1 VTVPRRSPTH
11 RTSTRATSRRAPA
24 AGPTPRAATP
34 PAIAFVT
41 LGCPKNTVDS
51 EHMLGALVRDGFR
64 TVGDPDGA
72 DVAVINTCAF
82 LQSAVRESKSMI
94 ARLCELKQARRLKG
108 LIVTGC
114 LAQRA
119 GESLLEEFPEVDAVL
134 GTGQWREVVGA
145 ARHLLGKPRGI
156 ARDRWRLVQRDDPGG
171 ALDAASPR
179 ALSTPR
185 HIAYLKIS
193 EGCDHRCTFCII
205 PQLRGDQRS
214 KPLDQVV
221 REAESL
227 AAAGVRELN
236 LIGQD
241 TTAWGSDLPGGL
253 ELADLLQALDGVSG
267 LTWVRVQYTYP
278 RLWSERLIE
287 TWAQAKRLV
296 PYVDMP
302 LQHIAQDQ
310 LRVMARAM
318 SERDTRALVQRIRG
332 GIPRVAFRTNFIV
345 GFPGETADHFQTLL
359 RYIEEEPFE
368 NVVVFTYEREPET
381 PSYAM
386 TPRVPLNVR
395 RSRRAELLAR
405 QQVLSMERLSRR
417 IGEQVTVMIDG
428 PAGRGQWAARTTGS
442 AWEVDG
448 GVVVD
453 GDGLSP
459 GQLVTVRVTGAA
471 AYDLFARVERSADPA
486 LNILG

>member
-1 VTVPRRSPTH
+1 MISKKPPQAPSPP
-11 RTSTRATSRRAPA
+11 S
-24 AGPTPRAATP
+24 
-34 PAIAFVT
+34 IAFVT

-72 DVAVINTCAF
+72 DIAVINTCAF
-82 LQSAVRESKSMI
+82 LQSAVRESRDAI
-94 ARLCELKQARRLKG
+94 ASLAELKHEGRLRA

-119 GESLLEEFPEVDAVL
+119 GDSLLADFPEVDAVL
-134 GTGQWREVVGA
+134 GTGRWSEVVSA
-145 ARHLLGKPRGI
+145 ARHVLGGKPERVVH
-156 ARDRWRLVQRDDPGG
+156 REDPGG
-171 ALDAASPR
+171 ALEAGSPR

-205 PQLRGDQRS
+205 PRLRGDQRS
-214 KPLDQVV
+214 KPLEQIVD
-221 REAESL
+221 EARALVAS
-227 AAAGVRELN
+227 GVRELN

-241 TTAWGSDLPGGL
+241 TTAWGTDRAGGL
-253 ELADLLQALDGVSG
+253 ELADLLQALDGVPG
-267 LTWVRVQYTYP
+267 LSWIRVQYTYP

-287 TWAQAKRLV
+287 TWAGAKRIV

-310 LRVMARAM
+310 LRAMARAM
-318 SERDTRALVQRIRG
+318 TERDTRALVRRIRD
-332 GIPRVAFRTNFIV
+332 GIPGVALRTNFIV
-345 GFPGETADHFQTLL
+345 GFPGETDEHFETLL
-359 RYIEEEPFE
+359 RYVEEEPFD

-381 PSYAM
+381 PSWAM
-386 TPRVPLNVR
+386 TPRVPIHL
-395 RSRRAELLAR
+395 RRARRAKLLAR
-405 QQVLSMERLSRR
+405 QQELSRDRLARR
-417 IGEQVTVMIDG
+417 IGDRVQVMIDA
-428 PAGRGQWAARTTGS
+428 PAGRGQWAARTAGS

-453 GDGLSP
+453 GAGLVP

-471 AYDLFARVERSADPA
+471 AYDLFASVETSGDPA
-486 LNILG
+486 RPILA

>member
-1 VTVPRRSPTH
+1 VISATPRR
-11 RTSTRATSRRAPA
+11 AGPA
-24 AGPTPRAATP
+24 A

-64 TVGDPDGA
+64 TVADPDGA

-82 LQSAVRESKSMI
+82 LQSAVRESKAAI
-94 ARLCELKQARRLKG
+94 ASLCTLKARKRLQAV
-108 LIVTGC
+108 IVTGC

-119 GESLLEEFPEVDAVL
+119 GEDLLGEFPEVDAVL

-145 ARHLLGKPRGI
+145 ARHLLAASRGKHGAERVVKR
-156 ARDRWRLVQRDDPGG
+156 ADPGG
-171 ALDAASPR
+171 ALDAGSPR

-205 PQLRGDQRS
+205 PRLRGDQRS
-214 KPLDQVV
+214 KPLEQLVD
-221 REAESL
+221 EARQL

-241 TTAWGSDLPGGL
+241 TTAWGSDRPGGL
-253 ELADLLQALDGVSG
+253 ELADLLQALDCVEG
-267 LTWVRVQYTYP
+267 LSWIRVQYTYP
-278 RLWSERLIE
+278 RLWSDRLIE
-287 TWAQAKRLV
+287 TWAGARRVV

-310 LRVMARAM
+310 LRTMARAM
-318 SERDTRALVQRIRG
+318 TEHDTRALVKRIRA
-332 GIPRVAFRTNFIV
+332 GIPGVAFRTNFIV
-345 GFPGETADHFQTLL
+345 GFPGETDEHFQVLL
-359 RYIEEEPFE
+359 RYLEEEPFE
-368 NVVVFTYEREPET
+368 NVVVFAYEREPET

-386 TPRVPLNVR
+386 TPRVPLHVR
-395 RSRRAELLAR
+395 RSRRAALLAR
-405 QQVLSMERLSRR
+405 QQVLSRDRLAKR
-417 IGEQVTVMIDG
+417 IGTSVRVMIDG
-428 PAGRGQWAARTTGS
+428 PEGRGQWAARTAGS

-448 GVVVD
+448 GVVVE
-453 GDGLSP
+453 GTGLVP
-459 GQLVTVRVTGAA
+459 GQLATVRVTGAA
-471 AYDLFARVERSADPA
+471 AYDLFASVEPSADPA
-486 LNILG
+486 LPIVG